1 MMGKAL
7 YLRRCSKRPHF
18 LSHLLYVFFST
29 RSLLA
34 ISNDGGLHGAEVV
47 MFNTFKVED
56 GVAERRWISMS
67 RRGGG
72 EVIAIASTRVSTA
85 RIADTISCSL
95 GTRDGRALKDIGNPR
110 GRAC

>member
-1 MMGKAL
+1 M
-7 YLRRCSKRPHF
+7 
-18 LSHLLYVFFST
+18 VF
-29 RSLLA
+29 
-34 ISNDGGLHGAEVV
+34 D
-47 MFNTFKVED
+47 TFKVED
-56 GVAERRWISMS
+56 GVAERRWISMIGDAAPT
-67 RRGGG
+67 RGG